1 MYCFYFSFC
10 LKKTI
15 KPYFSFCFQ
24 PSLCLKQMFRITKVY
39 LHVDP
44 YKEFWGD
51 FKQCPTSQ
59 CLYLECQNKW
69 LPLICTVQFG
79 KLKERHVYERCAQ
92 YQ

>member
-1 MYCFYFSFC
+1 M
-10 LKKTI
+10 
-15 KPYFSFCFQ
+15 
-24 PSLCLKQMFRITKVY
+24 Y

-79 KLKERHVYERCAQ
+79 KLKERHVYERRAQ